1 MSDDA
6 FLGRVL
12 RFVLS
17 VHHFK
22 RRSVRRSRRRSPR
35 EDVQQRENNAQ
46 QIKIRGRKSAAARNG
61 IPETQKISQKYPR
74 NG

>member
-12 RFVLS
+12 RVMLS
-17 VHHFK
+17 VHDSE

-35 EDVQQRENNAQ
+35 KDVQQRENNAQ
-46 QIKIRGRKSAAARNG
+46 
-61 IPETQKISQKYPR
+61 
-74 NG
+74 